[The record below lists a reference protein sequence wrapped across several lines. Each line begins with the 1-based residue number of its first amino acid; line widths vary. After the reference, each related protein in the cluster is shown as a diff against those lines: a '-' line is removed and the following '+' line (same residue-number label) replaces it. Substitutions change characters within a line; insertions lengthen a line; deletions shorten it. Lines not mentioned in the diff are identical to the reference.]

1 VDAAPHTDP
10 GGDTVNPH
18 RLVYRLPLPR
28 GTRAELARTD
38 REIVARLRADERE
51 EATTTM
57 RINLARSVGDGWGAL
72 GTSAIDGIPGD
83 GRMFGPVAAHRPGS
97 MAVDAGY
104 RAAMLGLARRAIARR
119 ASVALAAGDVTAAVR
134 LGDESNTADR
144 ARAWQVAE
152 YDYHA
157 GRALIAR
164 RADRAR
170 AVAGVR

>member
-1 VDAAPHTDP
+1 
-10 GGDTVNPH
+10 VNPH

-51 EATTTM
+51 ETTNTM

-83 GRMFGPVAAHRPGS
+83 GRMFGPVAAYLPNG
-97 MAVDAGY
+97 MAVDTAY
-104 RAAMLGLARRAIARR
+104 RAAVLGEARRAIARR
-119 ASVALAAGDVTAAVR
+119 ARAALDAGDVTAAVR
-134 LGDESNTADR
+134 LGGESNTADR
-144 ARAWQVAE
+144 ARGWQVAE
-152 YDYHA
+152 HDYHA
-157 GRALIAR
+157 GRAYLAR